1 MRLARASSCCG
12 LRKRNEGSGL
22 MLNGFLVKPKKAL
35 YMFTGSPAEKSRLS
49 GAALLASYHGA
60 KVRPNARR
68 ECAYWSQG
76 LGSRRRSGLVA
87 LLRFLGFLR
96 LVGLGHGFH
105 RADQHVGVAALH
117 ARHAF
122 HRAVSRKIGAKAHE
136 QLLAE
141 VGVGNFT
148 PAELYHRL
156 DAIAF
161 LEKADGV
168 VFLEIVV
175 VVVRVGAEFQFLD
188 LHRSEERRVGE
199 ECRSRWSPYHYKK

>member
-12 LRKRNEGSGL
+12 LRKRNDGSGL

-35 YMFTGSPAEKSRLS
+35 YMFTEAQRTDPATQ
-49 GAALLASYHGA
+49 GPALLASYHGA
-60 KVRPNARR
+60 EVRPNARR
-68 ECAYWSQG
+68 RCAYWNGG
-76 LGSRRRSGLVA
+76 LGSRGRSGLIA
-87 LLRFLGFLR
+87 FLGFLR
-96 LVGLGHGFH
+96 LVGLDQRFH

-122 HRAVSRKIGAKAHE
+122 HRAVSRKIGAEAHE
-136 QLLAE
+136 ELLAE

-175 VVVRVGAEFQFLD
+175 VVVRVGTEFQFLD
-188 LHRSEERRVGE
+188 LHHVLLLPRIVLLLLQIVL
-199 ECRSRWSPYHYKK
+199 